1 MTERTTETIVEEI
14 KLLIEERVKPAVAGH
29 GGNIEFLDYNDG
41 HLLLELGGACSGCAG
56 STMTLKM
63 GIENMLMHYI
73 PEIKTVEAQDDPM
86 STVDPFYS
94 SMDFYDWDSWD
105 NEEDDT
111 DTEQVQLPKAG

>member
-73 PEIKTVEAQDDPM
+73 PEIKTVEA
-86 STVDPFYS
+86 
-94 SMDFYDWDSWD
+94 
-105 NEEDDT
+105 
-111 DTEQVQLPKAG
+111 